1 MHRRGFLRK
10 TGLCVAGIGAAGFLH
25 APTLGADPRRG
36 ASSSSLLAGGRT
48 GTQPAAMKIT
58 AVRTFLVGPRL
69 FVKVHTDAGL
79 TGLGE
84 GSLSGRSGTVA
95 QAVLEQERLLV
106 GRDPRDIEL
115 LWQQMARWPRHR
127 GGPIL
132 SAALS
137 AIDIALW
144 DILGKSLNVPIWRL
158 LGGAARRNIR
168 LYVHVQGGTGQ
179 AIAEKVQAAKEEGFT
194 AVRSGLAFLQGRVVK
209 RPWDLKTAVALV
221 ASMREAA
228 GDNVDI
234 MDDAHGMLTSTM
246 ALEYAKAVE
255 AYRLLM
261 LEDPVQPDDLEGLKW
276 IGQHTSVPLGIG
288 ESLYGKSAFRPIV
301 FGHLASYLRPDVI
314 LAGGLTECRKIAA
327 LAEANFIDLALHV
340 APSAVSNLAAA
351 HLAAAT
357 TNCVIVENTC
367 RPAKAAVR
375 NDLFMDGDIT
385 IQDGYA
391 LLPDK
396 PGLGCDLDEQ
406 VAAKLPARPND
417 PPRLEYDDGSVS
429 DW

>member
-1 MHRRGFLRK
+1 MKRREFL
-10 TGLCVAGIGAAGFLH
+10 TTMGLCAAGTGAAT
-25 APTLGADPRRG
+25 ARTLGFAAESSPPLPSVPAG
-36 ASSSSLLAGGRT
+36 APAIA
-48 GTQPAAMKIT
+48 QPPAMKIT
-58 AVRTFLVGPRL
+58 DVKTFLVGPQL
-69 FVKVHTDAGL
+69 FVKVYTDAGL

-84 GSLSGRSGTVA
+84 GSLSGRSATVA
-95 QAVLEQERLLV
+95 QAVQEQQRLLV

-132 SAALS
+132 SAAVS
-137 AIDIALW
+137 ALDIALW

-158 LGGAARRNIR
+158 LGGAARRRIR
-168 LYVHVQGGTGQ
+168 LYVHVYGTTRQ
-179 AIAEKVQAAKEEGFT
+179 AIAEKVQAAKEQGFT

-209 RPWDLKTAVALV
+209 RPWDLKKAVALV
-221 ASMREAA
+221 EAMREAA
-228 GDNVDI
+228 GDQVDI

-246 ALEYAKAVE
+246 VLEYAKAIE
-255 AYRLLM
+255 KYRLLM

-276 IGQHTSVPLGIG
+276 IGQHTTVPLGIG
-288 ESLYGKSAFRPIV
+288 ESLYGKTAFRPIV
-301 FGHLASYLRPDVI
+301 FGRLASYVRPDII

-327 LAEANFIDLALHV
+327 MAEANFIDVALHV
-340 APSAVSNLAAA
+340 APSPVSNLAAA

-357 TNCVIVENTC
+357 TNCVLVENT
-367 RPAKAAVR
+367 RRRTKPAAR
-375 NDLFMDGDIT
+375 DDLFMGGDIQ
-385 IQDGYA
+385 IQEGYA

-406 VAAKLPARPND
+406 AAAKIPPRPND